1 MKNILT
7 LIIIIAAIAIAKSQN
22 ISDVVRW
29 SVVDQ
34 VGTARTL
41 GVGSSFGSMGG
52 DFSVININPA
62 GIADYRISEFTFTPS
77 LKSYKT
83 DSKFSGAPNDSQI
96 AKGSSLGLDNIGF
109 VFASNPGG
117 NLTSSNFAIGFSRI
131 SDLGR
136 KSFLSGKIPGSITT
150 YFAERANKHNVN
162 ELDEFVA
169 FPAYEAWAIYD
180 FDEDGYY
187 ETDFGSPNQEVQRTQ
202 DIIQKG
208 GINELTLGWAGEYK
222 NQINFGLS
230 MGVPFASFD
239 EQKTYKESDPND
251 LIPVFDDLTFTENLY
266 TSGVGLNF
274 KAGFIYKF
282 MNTVRLGGAFQSP
295 TWYKFTDDYSNLI
308 EYAFTD
314 NANGSRRRTSTSPD
328 GNFEYKITT
337 PWRATGSLGSTI
349 RLNEIRGFVNADIE
363 FVDYTNASYNGTA
376 YSSDASEQQYTNEV
390 NKTILNKLGPAT
402 NIRLGAEF
410 GYRQI
415 RLRGGYSIEQSPF
428 NSEVVNNN
436 KVSFGIG
443 FRDDRFF
450 IDLGW
455 RISKFSEGYYP
466 YIVTDTKLDPLAN
479 INTTRTR
486 SALTVGFKF

>member
-7 LIIIIAAIAIAKSQN
+7 LIIVLTGIIRANSQN

-41 GVGSSFGSMGG
+41 GVGSSFGAMGG

-77 LKSYKT
+77 LKGYSTNSY
-83 DSKFSGAPNDSQI
+83 FINDNVNEQK

-109 VFASNPGG
+109 VFTSNPGSK
-117 NLTSSNFAIGFSRI
+117 LTSSNFAIGFSRI

-150 YFAERANKHNVN
+150 YFAEKANNKTVD
-162 ELDEFVA
+162 ELDDFIA
-169 FPAYEAWAIYD
+169 YPAYNVGAIYD
-180 FDEDGYY
+180 FDKDNYY
-187 ETDFGSPNQEVQRTQ
+187 DTDFGSPNQLVQRTQ

-208 GINELTLGWAGEYK
+208 GVNELTLGWAGEYN
-222 NQINFGLS
+222 NQLNIGLS
-230 MGVPFASFD
+230 MAVPFASFD

-266 TSGVGLNF
+266 TSGVGINF

-282 MNTVRLGGAFQSP
+282 MNTVRMGGAFQSP
-295 TWYKFTDDYSNLI
+295 TWYKFTDDYVNYI
-308 EYAFTD
+308 EYAYTD
-314 NANGSRRRTSTSPD
+314 ADGSQRYNDQSPD
-328 GNFEYKITT
+328 GTFQYRITT
-337 PWRATGSLGSTI
+337 PWRATGSLGTTV
-349 RLNEIRGFVNADIE
+349 RLNEIRGFINADVE
-363 FVDYTNASYNGTA
+363 YVDYTNASYNGTA
-376 YSSDASEQQYTNEV
+376 YSSDPSEQIYTNEV
-390 NKTILNKLGPAT
+390 NKSILNDLGSAV
-402 NIRLGAEF
+402 NMRIGAEF
-410 GYRQI
+410 GYKQL
-415 RLRGGYSIEQSPF
+415 RLRGGYSREQSPL
-428 NSEVVNNN
+428 NSELIRNN
-436 KVSFGIG
+436 KISFGIG

-466 YIVTDTKLDPLAN
+466 YIVTDEKLDPLSN
-479 INTTRTR
+479 IYTTRTR

>member
-7 LIIIIAAIAIAKSQN
+7 LILIIAAMITAKSQN

-83 DSKFSGAPNDSQI
+83 DSWFNAAPDDQQR

-109 VFASNPGG
+109 VFASNPGS

-150 YFAERANKHNVN
+150 YFAEKANTILPDD
-162 ELDEFVA
+162 LDEFIA
-169 FPAYEAWAIYD
+169 YPAYNVGAIYD
-180 FDEDGYY
+180 FDKDGYY
-187 ETDFGSPNQEVQRTQ
+187 ETDFGSPNQLVTRTQ

-208 GINELTLGWAGEYK
+208 GINELTFGWAGEYK
-222 NQINFGLS
+222 NLLNFGLS

-239 EQKTYKESDPND
+239 EQKTYTESDKDD
-251 LIPVFDDLTFTENLY
+251 LIPVFEDLSYTENLY
-266 TSGVGLNF
+266 TSGVGINF
-274 KAGFIYKF
+274 KAGFIYKL
-282 MNTVRLGGAFQSP
+282 MNTVRLGGSFQSP
-295 TWYKFTDDYSNLI
+295 TWYKFTDDYSNSI
-308 EYAFTD
+308 EYAYTD
-314 NANGSRRRTSTSPD
+314 ASGHQRYDYTSPD
-328 GNFEYKITT
+328 GNFQYRINT

-363 FVDYTNASYNGTA
+363 FVDYTNASYDGTA
-376 YSSDASEQQYTNEV
+376 YSSDASEQIYTNEV
-390 NKTILNKLGPAT
+390 NKTILKKLGPAT
-402 NIRLGAEF
+402 NVRLGAEF
-410 GYRQI
+410 GYKQL

-428 NSEVVNNN
+428 NSEIVNNN

>member
-7 LIIIIAAIAIAKSQN
+7 FTIIIAAMMTAKSQN

-29 SVVDQ
+29 SIIDQ

-83 DSKFSGAPNDSQI
+83 EAQFLAAPDDQQR

-136 KSFLSGKIPGSITT
+136 KSFLSGTIPGSITT
-150 YFAERANKHNVN
+150 YFAEKANTYIPD
-162 ELDEFVA
+162 ELDEFIA
-169 FPAYEAWAIYD
+169 YPAYNVGAIYD
-180 FDEDGYY
+180 FDQDGYY
-187 ETDFGSPNQEVQRTQ
+187 ETDFGSPNQLVTRTQ

-208 GINELTLGWAGEYK
+208 GVNELTFGWAGEYK
-222 NQINFGLS
+222 NQLNIGLS
-230 MGVPFASFD
+230 MGIPFASFD
-239 EQKTYKESDPND
+239 EQKTYKESDKDD
-251 LIPVFDDLTFTENLY
+251 LIPVFDDLTYTENLY
-266 TSGVGLNF
+266 TSGVGVNF

-282 MNTVRLGGAFQSP
+282 MNTLRLGGAFQSP
-295 TWYKFTDDYSNLI
+295 TWYKFTDDYNSYF
-308 EYAFTD
+308 EYAYTD
-314 NANGSRRRTSTSPD
+314 PSGHQRYDYSTPD
-328 GNFEYKITT
+328 GNFQYRIST

-349 RLNEIRGFVNADIE
+349 RLNEIRGFINADIE

-376 YSSDASEQQYTNEV
+376 YASDASEQQYTNEV
-390 NKTILNKLGPAT
+390 NKDILNKLGTAT
-402 NIRLGAEF
+402 NIRVGAEF
-410 GYRQI
+410 GYKHI

-428 NSEVVNNN
+428 NSEIVNNN

-455 RISKFSEGYYP
+455 RIAKFSEGYYP
-466 YIVTDTKLDPLAN
+466 YIVTDDKLDPLAN
-479 INTTRTR
+479 INTSRSR